1 MNCSLIWNNLRSVN
15 AEQAFERVVILSR
28 QKHFN
33 ITALL
38 EPFQHHRNIDMYRL
52 WLNMGT
58 TSHKLKGETWLFT
71 EDRFQ
76 MEVQIDIKQLLSFK
90 LTDND
95 DGQETQVTI
104 VYASTNRHTRIA

>member
-1 MNCSLIWNNLRSVN
+1 
-15 AEQAFERVVILSR
+15 
-28 QKHFN
+28 
-33 ITALL
+33 
-38 EPFQHHRNIDMYRL
+38 MYRL